1 MATIVPTISFPHQN
15 AVKFEWANLARYEE
29 VAFTSGSGDV
39 DVGDTLTKGA
49 VTATIDAVTIT
60 SGSLGAGT
68 AAGSLKIS
76 ARAGGN
82 FSAGAATTTGAGA
95 VTLSG
100 AETITEDVGT
110 AVPPNWADYV
120 DRNVQVKGTAG
131 AGFSLLVEGGRDGST
146 FATLNDAVGTALNF
160 TAVGVKQ
167 VQEMPLYTRPR
178 IDDGQTDTTN
188 VTVIMVARRERGA
201 QGI

>member
-1 MATIVPTISFPHQN
+1 MTPP
-15 AVKFEWANLARYEE
+15 
-29 VAFTSGSGDV
+29 
-39 DVGDTLTKGA
+39 
-49 VTATIDAVTIT
+49 
-60 SGSLGAGT
+60 
-68 AAGSLKIS
+68 
-76 ARAGGN
+76 
-82 FSAGAATTTGAGA
+82 
-95 VTLSG
+95 
-100 AETITEDVGT
+100 

-146 FATLNDAVGTALNF
+146 FATLNDAAGTVLNF

-167 VQEMPLYTRPR
+167 VQEVPLYTRPR